1 MITLSNEK
9 LNILEKFRIIPSGL
23 NIPFDMKIID
33 VRTSEYLYH
42 GNKYAEN
49 YECYTNYL
57 LSIKIEHSQVEKSFW
72 ITIFEGATYR
82 ETDSRCIVA
91 SFDEIIDLNSNNT
104 LEEGTLY
111 DSDCITKDDENF
123 DGIESIKEILSAFKY
138 RLYEVDES
146 GLYNNWEN
154 IHISHD
160 NANFLRDCIY
170 TIIDFSF
177 ENINIKIS
185 KENPNNESLQ
195 KTYQKLLEISNN
207 SFYSI
212 ATISDNEIQGFKNF
226 LTKNEAEELFKK
238 ECKKHCNDDAVNH
251 YINESILDK
260 NIDELNIAEWES
272 YFGSSSWYDYNEN
285 FKVTISVM

>member
-9 LNILEKFRIIPSGL
+9 LNILEKFGIIPSGL
-23 NIPFDMKIID
+23 NIPIDMKIID
-33 VRTSEYLYH
+33 VRASEYLYY
-42 GNKYAEN
+42 GKNAEN
-49 YECYTNYL
+49 YECFTNYL

-146 GLYNNWEN
+146 GLYNNGEN
-154 IHISHD
+154 IPISHD

-185 KENPNNESLQ
+185 KENPNIQALR
-195 KTYQKLLEISNN
+195 KIYQTLLEISSNI
-207 SFYSI
+207 FYSVT
-212 ATISDNEIQGFKNF
+212 TISNNEIEQNRNF
-226 LTKNEAEELFKK
+226 LSKDEAEKLFKD
-238 ECKKHCNDDAVNH
+238 ECKKYCNDDAVNH

-260 NIDELNIAEWES
+260 NIDELNIAEWEN